1 MCIKGLACE
10 KCTLYLCDCD
20 FALVDAEDRERIE
33 LVLSNML
40 NSIIQVSKYSTQVQ
54 FQFYPM

>member
-10 KCTLYLCDCD
+10 KCTLYLCDYA

-54 FQFYPM
+54 FQFYPI